1 MFRSKSTGPNGSG
14 SSVEFEWVK
23 FGGST
28 ITKNDFW
35 KIYNEVSYINLTKKV
50 NFIFLLALFLYSS
63 YCVTQL
69 GMTWDVGFHHEL
81 GKARLDYLFSLGSD
95 KASEKILASSESI
108 WSHKFYPGVYATIST
123 FFTFFLSK
131 KYVIESIYLVNL
143 IFSFLAVFGIQK
155 LSSEFLINKLEN

>member
-1 MFRSKSTGPNGSG
+1 MFN
-14 SSVEFEWVK
+14 FEDDKV
-23 FGGST
+23 
-28 ITKNDFW
+28 
-35 KIYNEVSYINLTKKV
+35 VSI
-50 NFIFLLALFLYSS
+50 FLYSS

-131 KYVIESIYLVNL
+131 KYVN
-143 IFSFLAVFGIQK
+143 IFKFLGNI
-155 LSSEFLINKLEN
+155 LLNKKQENHFS